1 MGKYENLSRL
11 QKLKD
16 DGILTETEFK
26 IEKEKILNTDIET
39 KNKSSNTTVRYIFNN
54 KIVIVVVIFILLIIF
69 AIIFFK
75 SKPNEIEKE
84 IIEVVNNLNIN
95 GNECGDW
102 DDTLYITKINQV
114 KKIDYELLDENEKNQ
129 IDKNSSMFMIDLE
142 EKSYGNVQIVVVN
155 GEVTANSILGEVY
168 EDMWN
173 RNIFVDS
180 KINIDKINKEI
191 K

>member
-16 DGILTETEFK
+16 DGILTEAEFK
-26 IEKEKILNTDIET
+26 SEKEKILNTDIET

-54 KIVIVVVIFILLIIF
+54 KIVIVVAIFILLIIF

-95 GNECGDW
+95 GNEFGDW

-142 EKSYGNVQIVVVN
+142 EKAYGNVQIVVVN
-155 GEVTANSILGEVY
+155 GEVTANSILGEFY